1 MPSIN
6 RRAMLTSAA
15 AAAVTVVVSQT
26 RLRELDAAAPG
37 CVLTGALEEGPFFVD
52 EHLERS
58 DLRSDPVTGVISAG
72 VPLRLRFVVSR
83 VGHQSSCMPLT
94 GAFLDVWNCDALGT
108 YSDVSAIGGPPAGA
122 HHPSTGHKFLR
133 GYQVTDPH
141 GVAEFTTVYPGWYP
155 GRTPHVH
162 FKIRLFA
169 GSAKR
174 YEFTSQLFFD
184 EMLTDHVHALQPYAT
199 KGTRPVVNAK
209 DRVYTSLPT
218 AERAALTLSPWPQDD
233 GYMGLLDVGV
243 RIG

>member
-6 RRAMLTSAA
+6 RRAMLTSTAA
-15 AAAVTVVVSQT
+15 AAATVVVSQT

-108 YSDVSAIGGPPAGA
+108 YSDVSAVGGPPSGA
-122 HHPSTGHKFLR
+122 HH
-133 GYQVTDPH
+133 
-141 GVAEFTTVYPGWYP
+141 VAEFTTVYPGWYP

-184 EMLTDHVHALQPYAT
+184 EMLTDHVHALQPYAA

-209 DRVYTSLPT
+209 DRVYTNLPS
-218 AERAALTLSPWPQDD
+218 AERAALTLSAWPQDD